1 MFLRVLPMFP
11 LIKTIRSTP
20 PTEFKIF
27 FKLSVF
33 VSFLQCLHR
42 FRLFLCRPGESKSS
56 SNIQSSRACSGRQ
69 FGFGKL
75 CHLKETNNYDR
86 MNKSQSVVRRGFN
99 ANLTSARLLELKRNH
114 DGSEAPK
121 RLPGWLGRGIT
132 FSLLMD

>member
-11 LIKTIRSTP
+11 LIKTICSTP
-20 PTEFKIF
+20 PPEFKIF
-27 FKLSVF
+27 FNLSVF

-56 SNIQSSRACSGRQ
+56 SNIQSCRACSGRQ
-69 FGFGKL
+69 FGYGKL
-75 CHLKETNNYDR
+75 CRLKEINKYDR
-86 MNKSQSVVRRGFN
+86 MNNSQSVVHRGFN
-99 ANLTSARLLELKRNH
+99 AYLTSVHLLALKRNH

-121 RLPGWLGRGIT
+121 RLPRWLGRGIT